1 MKEFKPL
8 KDVVATSSDVMKML
22 SDHLEEYNTVMAE
35 TSRESIRA
43 AHEANIRAAE
53 FVLNA

>member
-8 KDVVATSSDVMKML
+8 KEVLATSSDVMKML

-35 TSRESIRA
+35 TSRESIKA
-43 AHEANIRAAE
+43 DHEANTRAAE